1 MKTPSILTVRF
12 LTSSVDGVIANLQ
25 TTNSELV
32 ENKNHESED
41 DLAFQQPLIALVLT
55 CKHIT
60 EILSLL
66 ETLAGPELHTISS
79 PLTVSASQAHLIK
92 LRLALKLL
100 ADKNKKQSNL
110 LNWLSTGT
118 GYVRYDKRQ
127 TFPGAFTSE
136 SPSGSVSSQSS
147 REPSASMT
155 SLRAKTPELSPPQ

>member
-1 MKTPSILTVRF
+1 VTDPDSKVSDI
-12 LTSSVDGVIANLQ
+12 SVDGVIGDLQ

-32 ENKNHESED
+32 GNKNHESED
-41 DLAFQQPLIALVLT
+41 DLAFQQPPIALDLA
-55 CKHIT
+55 CEHIT

-66 ETLAGPELHTISS
+66 ETLAGPELPTISS

-118 GYVRYDKRQ
+118 GYVRHDKHQ
-127 TFPGAFTSE
+127 TSLQAEAFTSE
-136 SPSGSVSSQSS
+136 SPSGSESSQSS
-147 REPSASMT
+147 REHSAQTT
-155 SLRAKTPELSPPQ
+155 SLTAKTPELSPPR